1 MNSEKSRSP
10 EHIFA
15 DMHRELRRWN
25 REIPESPERMDP
37 VLRIIMQLFSGQL
50 STIDKKIEDVWK
62 MASNSLIKAICPES
76 MRWPIPAFTV
86 MRVLPTDPVVEID
99 PQTRFFYKE
108 EREGGKTFFFSPQR
122 SEKLVAADVKYVLYK
137 SGNILIDLSPR
148 SMETTSTHTRVHTS
162 VPAKDETEIYLAIKH
177 NGPASDFAGATLF
190 IKGNEEALKQLRW
203 ANWFPGD
210 ANGFFSEKGQF
221 CPGLECSIEKMF
233 TVGEKSVD
241 WGSLR
246 RSGDLFKPLETNFVI
261 LSESFISDWKTG
273 PPESDMMNLA
283 ASNNINIQTDG
294 EKLYWVRL
302 MLPSGGDKTAL
313 QRPFEVYFNCFVAV
327 NKNEL
332 TLFKHTGGN
341 RLVEIEVP
349 ENLDNILEII
359 NVSDSNGKIYYPR
372 HEVFKDK
379 EQKYY
384 SLEERNGKLIL
395 WFDFSESIELP
406 PDSITLNYAVTSSV
420 EANGIEA
427 GKITELY
434 ESHPGISEATNITP
448 VTGAVPA
455 KSEDQIITEVSA
467 RLRNR
472 DRALSFFEIAE
483 WVRTFDPRIVRAE
496 CRNGVERTE
505 HGVRRCT
512 IVEITIKSTQF
523 YSENEIKLLK
533 LRLESFLKNRSPV
546 NSQFNV
552 EVIKS

>member
-86 MRVLPTDPVVEID
+86 MRVLPTDPVVVID
-99 PQTRFFYKE
+99 PQTRFFHKE

-122 SEKLVAADVKYVLYK
+122 SEKLVAADVRYVLYK

-162 VPAKDETEIYLAIKH
+162 VPAKDETEIYLAIEH

-190 IKGNEEALKQLRW
+190 MKGNEEALKQLRW

-233 TVGEKSVD
+233 TVGEKSID

-246 RSGDLFKPLETNFVI
+246 KSGDLFKPLETNFVM
-261 LSESFISDWKTG
+261 LSESFINDWQTG
-273 PPESDMMNLA
+273 PPESDLMNLA
-283 ASNNINIQTDG
+283 ASNNINIQTDE
-294 EKLYWVRL
+294 EKLYWVKL

-455 KSEDQIITEVSA
+455 KSEEQVITEVSA

-483 WVRTFDPRIVRAE
+483 WVKTFDPRIVRAE

-533 LRLESFLKNRSPV
+533 FRLGSFLKNRSPV
-546 NSQFNV
+546 NSQFSV